1 MIIEFSFGYF
11 DFQSYCQQNSNLTF
25 SYRQPSI
32 CLWDEQLFL
41 QISTSVSPPKKAMA
55 WSMKHH
61 WQNHPALLYLLQKD
75 GFLSTHPGG
84 PQGPLL
90 QFIVSSD
97 DPEQSKPPFEA
108 STALVLVLV
117 FVPSP
122 AHSTLQ
128 SEYSDQSPQAQ
139 STGGS

>member
-1 MIIEFSFGYF
+1 M
-11 DFQSYCQQNSNLTF
+11 
-25 SYRQPSI
+25 
-32 CLWDEQLFL
+32 
-41 QISTSVSPPKKAMA
+41 STSVSPPKKAKA

-61 WQNHPALLYLLQKD
+61 CLNHGAVLYLAQKD
-75 GFLSTHPGG
+75 RFLSTHPGG

-90 QFIVSSD
+90 QFIVSSA

-108 STALVLVLV
+108 STALVLVRV

-139 STGGS
+139 STGGSENIMKWCVRRIFFVSLFYFFP

>member
-1 MIIEFSFGYF
+1 M
-11 DFQSYCQQNSNLTF
+11 
-25 SYRQPSI
+25 
-32 CLWDEQLFL
+32 
-41 QISTSVSPPKKAMA
+41 STSVSPPKKAKA
-55 WSMKHH
+55 LSIKHH
-61 WQNHPALLYLLQKD
+61 CLNHTSASYLLQND

-90 QFIVSSD
+90 QFIASSE

-139 STGGS
+139 STGGSENIIKLSV